1 MFREDFPMLKKDIIY
16 FNNAATTLTPQV
28 VIDEISNYY
37 TNYNYNLGRGVDSRS
52 YELTMKFEKV
62 REKVAEFI
70 GSLTE
75 EIVFTRGTTESIN
88 MIALS
93 LEDFINE
100 NDEILVS
107 NIEHHSN
114 FLPWQELALKKG
126 AKFVVMP
133 VNEEGVI
140 TPDIISKYIT
150 SKTKVVALNHVSNTM
165 GGINPI
171 KEISKIVRTTN
182 AYFIVDGAQG
192 ILSEEIDVI
201 NMDVDFYCFSGH
213 KMYGPNGVGVLYG
226 KKSILDKMKPVYFGG
241 EMVSEVG
248 EKTSNYKIL
257 PYKFEAGTMMI
268 PEVLGLGAAID
279 YINNI
284 GREKIKNGVLSLRKY
299 LVSELEKL
307 DNVTIYNKG
316 QINTGIVNF
325 NVLNIHSH
333 DVASFLDK
341 EKIIVRAGHHCA
353 EPFMNSLNVNS
364 TIRVSLAFY
373 NTKEE
378 IDKFINVLR
387 KVGDSL
393 DFLF

>member
-353 EPFMNSLNVNS
+353 EPFINSLNVNS